1 MKLNSPWYELV
12 RDGKKIYEGR
22 RRMPYTETYKVGDV
36 IEFSHY
42 TDDTLPTFLCQIDA
56 ILYYQTFEDALN
68 TLPINEVL
76 PIQDITI
83 EKGVEIYKRFVS
95 LPTQLKDGIVM
106 FNVSRNAPENFS
118 KQQLNHIS

>member
-22 RRMPYTETYKVGDV
+22 RRMLGDV

-42 TDDTLPTFLCQIDA
+42 TDDTLPAFLCLIDA
-56 ILYYQTFEDALN
+56 IFHYQTFEDALN
-68 TLPINEVL
+68 TLPINDVL
-76 PIQDITI
+76 PIEDITI

-106 FNVSRNAPENFS
+106 FKVSRNAPENQL
-118 KQQLNHIS
+118 KQPLNRIS